1 MTKNETYLVTPSL
14 LNSWLYIYQTQEEEY
29 TKEAYES
36 FLKTLKREPVEPNEF
51 MLRGIEFEDACVA
64 GNVEKVSPIIE
75 NGCFQVVGTKRIT
88 VNNVNFLMYGR
99 LDVLKQGIIYDIKRV
114 NKYERPKYSWSCQ
127 HQFYLELIPQA
138 KYFEYLAYDNYDNL
152 HTERYFY
159 NEDKKIENIIREF
172 MRFLQKNNLIKI
184 YYENWRSK

>member
-14 LNSWLYIYQTQEEEY
+14 LNSWLYIYQTQEEY
-29 TKEAYES
+29 TDKAYQD
-36 FLKTLKREPVEPNEF
+36 FITTLKREPVEPNEF
-51 MLRGIEFEDACVA
+51 MLRGIEFEDECVA

-99 LDVLKQGIIYDIKRV
+99 LDVLKQGVIYDIKRV
-114 NKYERPKYSWSCQ
+114 NRYERPKYSWSCQ

>member
-51 MLRGIEFEDACVA
+51 MLRGIEFEDECVA

-75 NGCFQVVGTKRIT
+75 NG
-88 VNNVNFLMYGR
+88 
-99 LDVLKQGIIYDIKRV
+99 
-114 NKYERPKYSWSCQ
+114 
-127 HQFYLELIPQA
+127 
-138 KYFEYLAYDNYDNL
+138 
-152 HTERYFY
+152 
-159 NEDKKIENIIREF
+159 
-172 MRFLQKNNLIKI
+172 
-184 YYENWRSK
+184 